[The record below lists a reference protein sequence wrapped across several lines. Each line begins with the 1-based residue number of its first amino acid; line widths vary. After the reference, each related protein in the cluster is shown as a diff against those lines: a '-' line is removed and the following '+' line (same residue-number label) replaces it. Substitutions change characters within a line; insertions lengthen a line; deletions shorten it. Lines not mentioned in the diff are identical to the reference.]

1 MERSLAPMGRPTV
14 LLSAGKV
21 KHPMYNWRTVPPGL
35 RAMTTRATH
44 AEIYRPRRLG
54 RRRGHLSGVHHV
66 KRMARSAGGPLR
78 GRIRVVATYGMKRG
92 PHHARLPPS
101 ERFCRHAEGFFIHN
115 GRADAQ
121 SGVSFTLS
129 AAPVAAQAGQPSRG
143 GGMTGCWASG
153 GAQGRGHASEQAAPQ
168 LAAFFR
174 PMPVGHIE
182 SMLRHPQV
190 TALLQPARSDSVLA
204 PPSSESS
211 SEEWW
216 KKAETSE
223 APAPQPTAPD
233 PGSVGASTGAFWSS
247 EPSMPTDAEPV
258 APSDAFMIGASG
270 GAVCGAAGCDRAV
283 TDFDYR
289 CFTCR
294 QRFCMSHRGA
304 GVDCPA
310 CSST

>member
-1 MERSLAPMGRPTV
+1 MSRPTV

-21 KHPMYNWRTVPPGL
+21 EAPDVHLENRPTRSL

-44 AEIYRPRRLG
+44 AETPPATALG
-54 RRRGHLSGVHHV
+54 TAPWPPFPVFTMSNGWH
-66 KRMARSAGGPLR
+66 AQQ
-78 GRIRVVATYGMKRG
+78 VVLFVVGFVLLLPTYGMSVVLIMLAFHQANGSAG
-92 PHHARLPPS
+92 P
-101 ERFCRHAEGFFIHN
+101 HAEGFASPLVAMPMHT
-115 GRADAQ
+115 
-121 SGVSFTLS
+121 SGVQPTLS
-129 AAPVAAQAGQPSRG
+129 SAPLLLGQVSPSRERG
-143 GGMTGCWASG
+143 YDRLLGIFAAHQVVGMPP
-153 GAQGRGHASEQAAPQ
+153 EQAAPQ

-174 PMPVGHIE
+174 PMPVGQIE

-190 TALLQPARSDSVLA
+190 TALLQPARSDSVHA

-223 APAPQPTAPD
+223 APAPQPTAPV

-247 EPSMPTDAEPV
+247 EASMPTDTEPV
-258 APSDAFMIGASG
+258 AAPDAFMIGASG
-270 GAVCGAAGCDRAV
+270 GATCGAAGCDRAV

-294 QRFCMSHRGA
+294 QRFCMTHRGA

-310 CSST
+310 CAST

>member
-1 MERSLAPMGRPTV
+1 MATFPVFTMSNGWHAQQVVLFVVGFV
-14 LLSAGKV
+14 LLL
-21 KHPMYNWRTVPPGL
+21 P
-35 RAMTTRATH
+35 
-44 AEIYRPRRLG
+44 
-54 RRRGHLSGVHHV
+54 
-66 KRMARSAGGPLR
+66 
-78 GRIRVVATYGMKRG
+78 TYGMSVVLIMLAFHQANGSAG
-92 PHHARLPPS
+92 P
-101 ERFCRHAEGFFIHN
+101 HAEGFASSIMGAPMHT
-115 GRADAQ
+115 
-121 SGVSFTLS
+121 SGVQPTLS
-129 AAPVAAQAGQPSRG
+129 AAPLLLGQVSPSRG
-143 GGMTGCWASG
+143 RGYDRLLGIFAAHQVVGMPP
-153 GAQGRGHASEQAAPQ
+153 EQAAPQ

-233 PGSVGASTGAFWSS
+233 PGSVEASTGAFWSS
-247 EPSMPTDAEPV
+247 EPSTSADSEPV